1 MSKIDEI
8 LKKHTGCE
16 GTCECGC
23 GLIEAMEEFGRQ
35 CYQDGIAEG
44 AIRSENGGEGL
55 EFATSF
61 DEYLKEQD
69 NEN

>member
-23 GLIEAMEEFGRQ
+23 GLIEAMKEFGKQ
-35 CYQDGIAEG
+35 CYLDGIAEG

-55 EFATSF
+55 EFVTSF

>member
-1 MSKIDEI
+1 MTKIDEI
-8 LKKHTGCE
+8 LKKHTDS
-16 GTCECGC
+16 ECGC
-23 GLIEAMEEFGRQ
+23 GLIEAMKEFGKQ
-35 CYQDGIAEG
+35 CYLDGIAEG

-69 NEN
+69 DEN